1 MKIRPYQQCVRCMM
15 DTTDPIITF
24 NDQGVCNHCTE
35 YLNVRADYS
44 YKGNE
49 TDKQFQSLVEKIK
62 SDGKNRSYDCVVGL
76 SGGVDSS
83 YVAYL
88 AKKNGL
94 RVLGVHMDN
103 GWNSEEAV
111 QNIKN
116 IAQILGIDYESYVLN
131 WEEFKDI
138 QLAFLKASIPEA
150 DTPTDIAILS
160 SLHKV
165 AKKYGVKYIISGGN
179 FATEGILPKHWHYNA
194 KDLTYFNFI
203 QKNYGK
209 LKLKSFPTFGFT
221 SEMYYKLVR
230 KIKMVYLLNFVPYN
244 KTETI
249 QLLEKE
255 LNWKDYG
262 GKHYESKYTG
272 FIQSYYLFKK
282 FNIDYRKA
290 TLSSQI
296 CANSITR
303 PEALE
308 ILKNIPYNEE
318 KIKREIDFI
327 AKKLGITTDQLYE
340 IINQKPKWY
349 EDYPNDEKWLKYVY
363 DSYRKLFKKEKL
375 ASF

>member
-1 MKIRPYQQCVRCMM
+1 M

-165 AKKYGVKYIISGGN
+165 AKKYGVKPVVHLGQI
-179 FATEGILPKHWHYNA
+179 
-194 KDLTYFNFI
+194 YF
-203 QKNYGK
+203 
-209 LKLKSFPTFGFT
+209 
-221 SEMYYKLVR
+221 
-230 KIKMVYLLNFVPYN
+230 
-244 KTETI
+244 
-249 QLLEKE
+249 
-255 LNWKDYG
+255 
-262 GKHYESKYTG
+262 
-272 FIQSYYLFKK
+272 
-282 FNIDYRKA
+282 
-290 TLSSQI
+290 
-296 CANSITR
+296 
-303 PEALE
+303 
-308 ILKNIPYNEE
+308 
-318 KIKREIDFI
+318 
-327 AKKLGITTDQLYE
+327 
-340 IINQKPKWY
+340 
-349 EDYPNDEKWLKYVY
+349 
-363 DSYRKLFKKEKL
+363 
-375 ASF
+375 